1 MIFILSH
8 KIASEMQRIV
18 GKSDLISTA
27 KIKWDGVKEKILQ
40 QASLEGAHKIRL
52 RNKLKEIDKS
62 GMLYNLLSFMI
73 TYTIIIFF

>member
-1 MIFILSH
+1 MIFIH

-40 QASLEGAHKIRL
+40 QASLECAHKIQL
-52 RNKLKEIDKS
+52 RNKLKENDKS
-62 GMLYNLLSFMI
+62 GMLYNLL
-73 TYTIIIFF
+73 